1 MGLRDRLTRLWSVA
15 GGEPRPDGLK
25 ELAIGDPAYDDWDV
39 VRDFPEFE
47 TARAF
52 QQALTDQGV
61 EAVLTSDWPLDEWGR
76 GGRGVD
82 ARARRPRAPQR
93 LSRTRPAAAS
103 WPQAASMSRPRVS
116 RTVALSP
123 CSSSAERKASI
134 APREEP
140 S

>member
-76 GGRGVD
+76 GDIALRVPPGRGL
-82 ARARRPRAPQR
+82 AAEE
-93 LSRTRPAAAS
+93 LLEPAGN
-103 WPQAASMSRPRVS
+103 
-116 RTVALSP
+116 
-123 CSSSAERKASI
+123 
-134 APREEP
+134 
-140 S
+140 